1 LYCARESS
9 GMAEPEPSKG
19 KLPMK
24 RSTVENDSCSDDDF
38 MESDKKPSMGVKPT
52 KAAGTATKVLPEQLR
67 GYFPSITA
75 AHAALVMWELQYGKK
90 RKIIRMEKL
99 SGGNKCV
106 YRCVS
111 GEQKDSE
118 NYEIAQN
125 ACGLEIILRK
135 TKKKDLKSTP
145 FFFNA
150 ASACLLHSCLGVQS
164 GTAAPVKYWQINQ
177 SPTYQAEMTKPRGER
192 LKDKDLAEAIKKE
205 NVIAPTV
212 NQL

>member
-1 LYCARESS
+1 MYCARESS

-24 RSTVENDSCSDDDF
+24 RAMSTHATVENDSCSDDDF

-52 KAAGTATKVLPEQLR
+52 KAAGMATKVLPEQLR

-135 TKKKDLKSTP
+135 TKKKDFKSTP
-145 FFFNA
+145 FFLSLFRI
-150 ASACLLHSCLGVQS
+150 SVCVTICLCH
-164 GTAAPVKYWQINQ
+164 T
-177 SPTYQAEMTKPRGER
+177 
-192 LKDKDLAEAIKKE
+192 
-205 NVIAPTV
+205 
-212 NQL
+212 